1 MSQDELAIRSLV
13 TSWMDATMRGDI
25 ESVLGLMTDDALFLV
40 PGKPP
45 MTKAGFE
52 AASRSQAAA
61 KVRIVAQSEV
71 QEVRVEGAMAY
82 MWSNLTVTMTREGKS
97 GSNTRTG
104 QTLTVFRRVDGRW
117 LLCRDANLLV
127 EG

>member
-1 MSQDELAIRSLV
+1 MSQDELAIRSVV

-40 PGKPP
+40 PGNPP

-97 GSNTRTG
+97 ESNTRTG
-104 QTLTVFRRVDGRW
+104 QTLTVFRKVDGRW